1 MSSGSSRWT
10 GPGPLLLRDAE
21 RVAHQRR
28 NHRRRDDLARQL
40 GQRPHRRHDVD
51 DLEPRLPRR
60 QDALL
65 AGDHDHRHRAEQR
78 VGRAGREIQRARP
91 ERGDA
96 DARLAGKPAVGRRH
110 EGRGLLMA
118 GDDQLDRRFAD
129 GFDDVE
135 VFLAGNSEDPIN
147 TLVLEGGDEKIRA
160 LDHARSPGMIG
171 KLSTRNQ
178 LSATAMLHENSRVAG
193 TGSRCRYT

>member
-1 MSSGSSRWT
+1 MDGT
-10 GPGPLLLRDAE
+10 GPLLLRDAE

-28 NHRRRDDLARQL
+28 NHRRRDDLAREL

-78 VGRAGREIQRARP
+78 VGRAGRQIQRARP
-91 ERGDA
+91 ERRDA
-96 DARLAGKPAVGRRH
+96 YARLAGQPAVGRRH
-110 EGRGLLMA
+110 EGRGLLMTR
-118 GDDQLDRRFAD
+118 DDEPDRRFAD

-135 VFLAGNSEDPIN
+135 VFLAGNSEDSID
-147 TLVLEGGDEKIRA
+147 TLVLERRDEKIGTFDC
-160 LDHARSPGMIG
+160 LPLG
-171 KLSTRNQ
+171 
-178 LSATAMLHENSRVAG
+178 RVH
-193 TGSRCRYT
+193 SKCS